1 VTRQRPV
8 AGQRNRSRLGSGPAV
23 EQEQVVASSRRT
35 AVLDREVT
43 PADLPSAPAGEP
55 PVRRSGRGTR
65 GTRGDLLVLVAA
77 LVTVALALTAG
88 LLALRARGEDRVEH
102 ARTAALAAAESHA
115 VVLLSYDHRHLDRD
129 FARAA
134 KVLTG
139 SFADDYA
146 HTTESVVRP
155 TAEDVKAV
163 VTADVAASSVI
174 RASQN
179 RVVVL
184 LFVNQTTT
192 STRLEGPK
200 VDLNRVQMRLDRV
213 DGQWL
218 VSKVVAL

>member
-8 AGQRNRSRLGSGPAV
+8 AGQRNRSRLGGGPAV
-23 EQEQVVASSRRT
+23 DQERVAAPTRRT
-35 AVLDREVT
+35 AVLDREADR
-43 PADLPSAPAGEP
+43 PADPPSAPAEQP
-55 PVRRSGRGTR
+55 PVRPAGRR
-65 GTRGDLLVLVAA
+65 TRGDLLVVVAA
-77 LVTVALALTAG
+77 LVTLVLALTAG
-88 LLALRARGEDRVEH
+88 LLALRARGEDHVEQ
-102 ARTAALAAAESHA
+102 ARTAALAAAEAHA
-115 VVLLSYDHRHLDRD
+115 VDLLSYDYRHLDRD
-129 FARAA
+129 FARAH

-163 VTADVAASSVI
+163 VTADVAASSVV

-213 DGQWL
+213 DGEWL